1 MPEPVFNVTKGLN
14 RDDFPTDNDAE
25 VRNFADFLDKVRH
38 LIGEDMSD
46 FFQQWMEYAL
56 TLPDF
61 KPSENLIMDAGVT
74 LSAGEIA
81 AYDAPYPSPE
91 YRTAIRALPS
101 MASLLDEERALA
113 AWEKIRRFDKPFLTL
128 FGEFDVIIGHKRL
141 QDKLINN
148 IPGAK
153 GQPHDRLPGGHFI
166 QESLG
171 EQMGRRLVSFIQS
184 QS

>member
-1 MPEPVFNVTKGLN
+1 
-14 RDDFPTDNDAE
+14 
-25 VRNFADFLDKVRH
+25 
-38 LIGEDMSD
+38 
-46 FFQQWMEYAL
+46 
-56 TLPDF
+56 
-61 KPSENLIMDAGVT
+61 
-74 LSAGEIA
+74 
-81 AYDAPYPSPE
+81 
-91 YRTAIRALPS
+91 